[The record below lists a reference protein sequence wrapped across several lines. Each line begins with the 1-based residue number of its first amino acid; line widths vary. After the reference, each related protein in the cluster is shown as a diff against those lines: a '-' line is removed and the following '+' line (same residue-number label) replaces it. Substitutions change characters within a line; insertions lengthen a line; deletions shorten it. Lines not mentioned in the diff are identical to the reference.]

1 MSHQRQPKIG
11 LLGIMQEL
19 YDDMIP
25 GITDHQAQYATN
37 VATQLADVADVV
49 FSRPART
56 REDIETISHG
66 YLDDGV
72 DGVAIV
78 MLTYGPAMR
87 SVRALMELPVPLL
100 LANIQPER
108 AVTAEWDMSDLT
120 YNQGIHGAQDQ
131 ANAIVRAGIPFSV
144 ITGDWRSAEFAAA
157 FEDWAR
163 AAQTITGLRRSRIA
177 LLGNWMNGMGD
188 IRYDPPALLR
198 RLGPEI
204 VTEDLGLL
212 AGRMEAATDTEVE
225 AVMARHA
232 EVMTLAENLPRENHA
247 YAARLEVAI
256 RAMIEAGG
264 YAGFSFHF
272 DAFGNDGRFR
282 QLPLLAASDLM
293 ADGYGFAAE
302 GDTNTTTLMC
312 AAQTMIGDAH
322 FSEMYAMDWELDSVL
337 ISHMGEGNW
346 KIARRDRPVRLID
359 RPLGIGR
366 LDNPPTPVFSAEPGI
381 ATTAALVP
389 IEGEIYRLVVGRGEV
404 LDTPEL
410 PKVEMHYFHFRPD
423 RGMEAFMDDWLRLGG
438 PHHFALNLGDH
449 VRRWR
454 RFAELLDLEYVEI

>member
-1 MSHQRQPKIG
+1 MSRQPRIG

-19 YDDMIP
+19 YDEMIP
-25 GITDHQAQYATN
+25 GITERQGQYAAA
-37 VATQLADVADVV
+37 VAERLGGVAEVR
-49 FSRPART
+49 FTRPARN
-56 REDIETISHG
+56 REDVDQVARE
-66 YLDDGV
+66 LADADV
-72 DGVAIV
+72 DGIAIV

-87 SVRALMELPVPLL
+87 TVRALMQTPVPLL

-108 AVTAEWDMSDLT
+108 AITAAWDMSDLT

-131 ANAIVRAGIPFSV
+131 ANALVRSGLPFSV
-144 ITGDWRSAEFAAA
+144 ITGDWRSAEFERA

-163 AAQTITGLRRSRIA
+163 AAQTVTRLRRMRIG
-177 LLGNWMNGMGD
+177 LLGYPMNGMGD
-188 IRYDPPALLR
+188 ILYDPPSLLR
-198 RLGPEI
+198 RIGPM
-204 VTEDLGLL
+204 VVSEDLGPLVKRL
-212 AGRMEAATDTEVE
+212 DAVTDAEVG

-232 EVMTLAENLPRENHA
+232 DVFEVAGDLPRENHA
-247 YAARLEVAI
+247 YAARFEVAI
-256 RAMIEAGG
+256 RGMLEDND

-272 DAFGNDGRFR
+272 DSIGGDGRFR

-302 GDTNTTTLMC
+302 GDTNTATLMC
-312 AAQTMIGDAH
+312 AGQTMIGDAH

-359 RPLGIGR
+359 RALGIGR
-366 LDNPPTPVFSAEPGI
+366 LDNPPTPVFSAEPGV
-381 ATTAALVP
+381 ATSAALVP
-389 IEGEIYRLVVGRGEV
+389 IEGELYRLVIGRGEV

-423 RGMEAFMDDWLRLGG
+423 AGMEEFMNRWLSLAG
-438 PHHFALNLGDH
+438 PHHFVTNLGDQ
-449 VRRWR
+449 RARWR
-454 RFAELLDLEYVEI
+454 RLAELLDIEFMEI